1 MSAGLFICA
10 GGSAFAIS
18 SYLYPGM
25 QPLSINW
32 GVLLLCFEKIALAWL
47 LVLPTG
53 WFSEKQGNSVGIRTF
68 PLVAMASC
76 GFLMILDNVD
86 GDGSRVLQGLI
97 AGIGFVG
104 GGAIVRDGITV
115 RGTATAASI
124 WAAGAIGA
132 AVALG
137 RVEIAMVL
145 AVMDVVTMVWLVP
158 IKDRL
163 DRAREREEKYGPTGR
178 SGNTE

>member
-1 MSAGLFICA
+1 
-10 GGSAFAIS
+10 
-18 SYLYPGM
+18 M
-25 QPLSINW
+25 QPLSFDW
-32 GVLLLCFEKIALAWL
+32 HFFVLALEKIALAWA
-47 LVLPTG
+47 LVIPTG
-53 WFSEKQGNSVGIRTF
+53 WWAEKQGNAVGIRTF

-76 GFLMILDNVD
+76 GFLMILDNVN

-104 GGAIVRDGITV
+104 GGAIVRDGISV
-115 RGTATAASI
+115 RGTATAAAI

-137 RVEIAMVL
+137 RIEIAIVL
-145 AVMDVVTMVWLVP
+145 SVMDVFTMGALVP
-158 IKDRL
+158 IKRWL
-163 DRAREREEKYGPTGR
+163 DKKNQEVGIYSGR

>member
-1 MSAGLFICA
+1 
-10 GGSAFAIS
+10 
-18 SYLYPGM
+18 M
-25 QPLSINW
+25 QPLSFDW
-32 GVLLLCFEKIALAWL
+32 QFLWVCFEKIGLAWL

-53 WFSEKQGNSVGIRTF
+53 FWSERQGNSVGIRTF

-76 GFLMILDNVD
+76 GFLMILHGDN
-86 GDGSRVLQGLI
+86 GDSSRVLQGLVT
-97 AGIGFVG
+97 GIGFVG
-104 GGAIVRDGITV
+104 GGAIVRDGINV

-137 RVEIAMVL
+137 RIEVAIVL
-145 AVMDVVTMVWLVP
+145 AVMDVFTMVALVRVKQK
-158 IKDRL
+158 IDTR
-163 DRAREREEKYGPTGR
+163 RREEDGYSGR

>member
-1 MSAGLFICA
+1 MHPLTFDYG
-10 GGSAFAIS
+10 
-18 SYLYPGM
+18 YL
-25 QPLSINW
+25 W
-32 GVLLLCFEKIALAWL
+32 LCIEKICIAWI

-53 WFSEKQGNSVGIRTF
+53 WWSEKQGNSVGIRTF

-76 GFLMILDNVD
+76 GFLMILDNVN
-86 GDGSRVLQGLI
+86 GDGSRLLQGLI
-97 AGIGFVG
+97 TGIGFVG
-104 GGAIVRDGITV
+104 GGAIVRDGVNV

-137 RVEIAMVL
+137 RIEIALVL
-145 AVMDVVTMVWLVP
+145 AAMDLFTLGALVP
-158 IKDRL
+158 VKRRL
-163 DRAREREEKYGPTGR
+163 DKQVEETYGPSHR

>member
-1 MSAGLFICA
+1 
-10 GGSAFAIS
+10 
-18 SYLYPGM
+18 M
-25 QPLSINW
+25 QPITFDW
-32 GVLLLCFEKIALAWL
+32 HFLLLALGRIAIAWV

-53 WFSEKQGNSVGIRTF
+53 WWSERQGNSVGIRTF

-76 GFLMILDNVD
+76 GFLMILDNVN
-86 GDGSRVLQGLI
+86 GDGSRVLQGMI
-97 AGIGFVG
+97 TGIGFVG
-104 GGAIVRDGITV
+104 GGAIVRDGINV

-137 RVEIAMVL
+137 RIEIALVL
-145 AVMDVVTMVWLVP
+145 AVMDVFTMGALVP
-158 IKDRL
+158 VKRRL
-163 DRAREREEKYGPTGR
+163 DNVKEDIDGPSRR

>member
-1 MSAGLFICA
+1 
-10 GGSAFAIS
+10 
-18 SYLYPGM
+18 M
-25 QPLSINW
+25 QPLSLDWNFL
-32 GVLLLCFEKIALAWL
+32 GLCFEKIGLAWL

-53 WFSEKQGNSVGIRTF
+53 WWSEKQGNSVGIRTF

-76 GFLMILDNVD
+76 GFLMVLPGLTN
-86 GDGSRVLQGLI
+86 GDSSRVLQGLVT
-97 AGIGFVG
+97 GIGFVG
-104 GGAIVRDGITV
+104 GGAIVRDGVNV

-137 RVEIAMVL
+137 RMEIAIVL
-145 AVMDVVTMVWLVP
+145 AVMDVFTMGALVP
-158 IKDRL
+158 LKKRIDRQI
-163 DRAREREEKYGPTGR
+163 EKEMDGSGR